1 MIRAAKWLGALLVVA
16 MVAAGIWAWAPDIDA
31 ATLKAR
37 YGGPAARYVRIDN
50 GAMIH
55 VRDEGPRDAPAIVL
69 LHGSN
74 AALQTWD
81 GWAAR
86 LAPGYRVIR
95 IDQYGHGLTGPN
107 PAGDYSTQAYVAAL
121 DAVAVQLG
129 LHRFVLAGNS
139 FGGSIAWRYTL
150 AHPDKVR
157 ALVLVDAADAPDA
170 QPTRLPIG
178 FRLAR
183 LPMMRPILNYFTPRS
198 LIATSLRQ
206 SVGDPRIV
214 DDAMIDRYW
223 ELLRYPG
230 NRSATA
236 ERFAQQRSTI
246 TPEQLDALRLPVL
259 VMWGAKDQLIPLRAG
274 RWFAS
279 SIAGARLIVYPEL
292 GHIPM
297 EEDPDRTARDLAGW
311 LAQLDK

>member
-1 MIRAAKWLGALLVVA
+1 MSRALKWLFAILLVAVI
-16 MVAAGIWAWAPDIDA
+16 GIGVWAWAPDIDA
-31 ATLKAR
+31 STLEAR
-37 YGGPAARYVRIDN
+37 YGGPTSRFLTLDNKAR
-50 GAMIH
+50 IH
-55 VRDEGPRDAPAIVL
+55 IRDEGPRDAPAIVL

-74 AALQTWD
+74 ASLHTWD
-81 GWAAR
+81 GWARR
-86 LAPGYRVIR
+86 LTPHYRVIR

-107 PAGDYSTQAYVAAL
+107 PDDDYRTEAYVDAL
-121 DAVAVQLG
+121 DHVATRLG
-129 LHRFVLAGNS
+129 LSRFVLAGNS
-139 FGGSIAWRYTL
+139 MGGSIAWRYTL

-170 QPTRLPIG
+170 QPTELPIG

-183 LPMMRPILNYFTPRS
+183 QPALRPILNYFTPRS

-206 SVGDPRIV
+206 SVGDPGIV

-236 ERFAQQRSTI
+236 ERFAQQRNTI
-246 TPEQLDALRLPVL
+246 TPDQLKAFRLPVL
-259 VMWGAKDQLIPLRAG
+259 VMWGAKDRLIPLSAG

-279 SIAGARLIVYPEL
+279 SIAGAKLIVYPEL

-297 EEDPDRTARDLAGW
+297 EEAPDRTVGDVADW
-311 LAQLDK
+311 LALLDK